1 MEDDKLS
8 RRQLVYILL
17 LFQVF
22 GFLIYLKGLNAPFLF
37 DDIYW
42 IRDSGAIRNL
52 SSFNDIVTFNR
63 PFVLLSYKLN
73 YALTGNSPAGFRL
86 FSILLHSFC
95 AFLLFCLARRLMV
108 FFSNRG
114 GPLPALFVTAFP
126 VLSGLL
132 FLISPLQ
139 SMAVM
144 LSAYRGDVM
153 YAVFYLLGLLLFL
166 NHLERGKPLAWCWV
180 CLAFCGGVLC
190 KETML
195 TFPAVCLALDLLRG
209 GSPRGWLARHW
220 KLYLF
225 LGLASI
231 ALLVRM
237 AGFDYGPTVGTESPE
252 MPRGA
257 FLLTQVTVWLH
268 CLKVFVLPLPQW
280 LCGDWDW
287 PTVNSVLAPLFLAS
301 AVALAALAALLV
313 HAARRGQRLP
323 AWAMTFFF
331 LGILP
336 FSSIIPI
343 SDPLMEYRFYL
354 PAAGLA
360 LAAAWLTASLPR
372 LLPEPRFSALAS
384 TLALGLAALLVV
396 ALNLFLLADRLSV
409 YRGNMTFW
417 EDVAA
422 KSPGKERAWLHLAS
436 EHMRSGRLEEAMAA
450 ALSACRIAPHRES
463 VWLMLGDVHRVL
475 GDRPSALAC
484 YRQAYRIQP
493 GSDDAA
499 NHIAGV
505 LIELDRLDEALA
517 ILGQFKG
524 QAKNAEFYSNLAKIL
539 SRRGQTIPAIAVYR
553 QVVGKAPEDF
563 AAWTNLGNLLMSTG
577 KPVEA
582 EQAYLSA
589 LEANP
594 GYYLAHYNL
603 GNLYFQMERME
614 PAEAAYR
621 QALVHNASFEPAR
634 LALGTLMAATRRYFE
649 AETHLSQYLEK
660 EPDNL
665 TARVR
670 LALVLLELDRPAE
683 ARRTLASALRALRV
697 SLAPLGRF
705 AGVPLSF

>member
-1 MEDDKLS
+1 METETPS

-37 DDIYW
+37 DDLYW
-42 IRDSGAIRNL
+42 IRDNGALRSL
-52 SSFNDIVTFNR
+52 SDLNGVVTFNR
-63 PFVLLSYKLN
+63 PLVMLSYKLN
-73 YALTGNSPAGFRL
+73 YALTGISPAGFRL
-86 FSILLHSFC
+86 FSILLHSLC
-95 AFLLFCLARRLMV
+95 AFLLFCLARRLMA

-114 GPLPALFVTAFP
+114 RPLPPLFVTAFP
-126 VLSGLL
+126 VLAGLL
-132 FLISPLQ
+132 FLVSPLQ

-153 YAVFYLLGLLLFL
+153 YAVFYLLGLILFL
-166 NHLERGKPLAWCWV
+166 DHLEREKPLAWCWV

-190 KETML
+190 KESMI
-195 TFPAVCLALDLLRG
+195 TFPAVCLALDLFRG
-209 GSPRGWLARHW
+209 GSRRGRLARHW

-225 LGLASI
+225 LGLAAA

-237 AGFDYGPTVGTESPE
+237 AGFDYGPTVGAETPA

-257 FLLTQVTVWLH
+257 FLLTQLTVWLH
-268 CLKVFVLPLPQW
+268 CLKVFVLPLPRW

-287 PTVNSVLAPLFLAS
+287 PVVNSALDPAFLGSAAVLAG
-301 AVALAALAALLV
+301 LAALLV
-313 HAARRGQRLP
+313 HAARRGHRLP
-323 AWAMTFFF
+323 AWAMSFFF

-336 FSSIIPI
+336 FASLVPI
-343 SDPLMEYRFYL
+343 SDPVMEYRFYL

-372 LLPEPRFSALAS
+372 LLPEPRFSFLAS
-384 TLALGLAALLVV
+384 TLALGFAALLVV

-409 YRGNMTFW
+409 YRGSLTFW

-422 KSPGKERAWLHLAS
+422 KSPGKERAWLHLAN
-436 EHMRSGRLEEAMAA
+436 EQVRIGRLDEAMAA
-450 ALSACRIAPHRES
+450 AVNACRIAPHRES
-463 VWLMLGDVHRVL
+463 VWLMLGDVHRVR
-475 GDRPSALAC
+475 GDRRAALAC

-505 LIELDRLDEALA
+505 LIEQDRLDEALA
-517 ILGQFKG
+517 ILGQFKE

-539 SRRGQTIPAIAVYR
+539 SRRGQTDPAIAVYR

-563 AAWTNLGNLLMSTG
+563 AAWTNLGNLLQKKG
-577 KPVEA
+577 NFVEA

-589 LEANP
+589 LGSNP
-594 GYYLAHYNL
+594 GYYLAHFNL

-621 QALVHNASFEPAR
+621 QALVHNAAFEPAR
-634 LALGTLMAATRRYFE
+634 LALGTLMAAGRRYFE
-649 AETHLSQYLEK
+649 AETHLSTYLEK
-660 EPDNL
+660 EPDDL

-670 LALVLLELDRPAE
+670 LALVLLELHRPAE
-683 ARRTLASALRALRV
+683 ARRTLAPALRALRV

-705 AGVPLSF
+705 AGLPLSF